1 MSDYLDYASDEK
13 LKMSL
18 AELSLSEQLLGLAR
32 HVEDV
37 VRETANVIEGLVE
50 GKVENAKLL
59 YERINGLKNQAE
71 EMKDST
77 LTYIARLG
85 MALDTATYYKDV
97 ALALARIAQL
107 MDGAA
112 YRAKLLAEL
121 EAQPQLSSETAKS
134 LKEAIATL
142 LETYSQLLSAIRQLS
157 DNPRQSIERAKRVVG
172 GEERMDA
179 VYRGFLYT
187 IYKGAESKMGKMLLL
202 RDLIDFIEEAVD
214 TARNAAE
221 DILFLAMYR
230 AARA

>member
-13 LKMSL
+13 LKISL

-37 VRETANVIEGLVE
+37 VKETASIIEGLAE

-85 MALDTATYYKDV
+85 VALDTATYYKNV

-121 EAQPQLSSETAKS
+121 ESKPQLSPEISRS
-134 LKEAIATL
+134 LKEAVTTL

-172 GEERMDA
+172 GEEKMDA
-179 VYRGFLYT
+179 VYRSFLYT
-187 IYKGAESKMGKMLLL
+187 IYRKAESGIGKMLLL
-202 RDLIDFIEEAVD
+202 RDLIDFIEDAVD

-230 AARA
+230 AART

>member
-85 MALDTATYYKDV
+85 MALDTATYYKNV

-121 EAQPQLSSETAKS
+121 EAQPQLSSEVAKS

-172 GEERMDA
+172 GEERMDV

-187 IYKGAESKMGKMLLL
+187 IYKGAGSKIGKMLLL

>member
-13 LKMSL
+13 LKISL

-37 VRETANVIEGLVE
+37 VKETASVIEGLVE

-85 MALDTATYYKDV
+85 VALDTATYYKNV

-121 EAQPQLSSETAKS
+121 ESKPQLSPEISKS

-172 GEERMDA
+172 GEEKMDA
-179 VYRGFLYT
+179 VYRSFLYT
-187 IYKGAESKMGKMLLL
+187 IYREAGSGIGKMLLL
-202 RDLIDFIEEAVD
+202 RDLIDFIEDAVD

-230 AARA
+230 AART

>member
-1 MSDYLDYASDEK
+1 VSDYLDYASDEK

-32 HVEDV
+32 HVEDI
-37 VRETANVIEGLVE
+37 VRETAGVIEGLVE

-85 MALDTATYYKDV
+85 VALDTATYYKNV

-121 EAQPQLSSETAKS
+121 ESKPQLSSEITKS

-172 GEERMDA
+172 GEERMDT

-187 IYKGAESKMGKMLLL
+187 IYKGAESKIGKMLLL

-230 AARA
+230 AART

>member
-13 LKMSL
+13 LKISL

-37 VRETANVIEGLVE
+37 VKETASVIEGLVE

-77 LTYIARLG
+77 LTYIAKLG
-85 MALDTATYYKDV
+85 VALDTATYYKNV

-121 EAQPQLSSETAKS
+121 ESKPQLSPEVSRS

-172 GEERMDA
+172 GEEKMDT
-179 VYRGFLYT
+179 VYRNFLYT
-187 IYKGAESKMGKMLLL
+187 IYRETGSGIGKMLLL
-202 RDLIDFIEEAVD
+202 RDLIDFIEDAVD

-230 AARA
+230 AART

>member
-13 LKMSL
+13 LKISL

-32 HVEDV
+32 HVEDI
-37 VRETANVIEGLVE
+37 VRETAGVIEGLVE

-85 MALDTATYYKDV
+85 VALDTATYYKNV

-121 EAQPQLSSETAKS
+121 ESKPQLSSEITKS

-172 GEERMDA
+172 GEERMDT

-187 IYKGAESKMGKMLLL
+187 IYKGAESKIGKMLLL

-230 AARA
+230 AART

>member
-32 HVEDV
+32 HVEDI
-37 VRETANVIEGLVE
+37 VRETAGVIEGLVE

-85 MALDTATYYKDV
+85 VALDTATYYKNV

-121 EAQPQLSSETAKS
+121 ESKPQLSSEITKS

-172 GEERMDA
+172 GEERMDT

-187 IYKGAESKMGKMLLL
+187 IYKGAESKIGKMLLL

-230 AARA
+230 AART

>member
-1 MSDYLDYASDEK
+1 VSDYLDYASDEK
-13 LKMSL
+13 LKISL

-37 VRETANVIEGLVE
+37 VKETASVIEGLVE

-85 MALDTATYYKDV
+85 VALDTATYYKNV

-121 EAQPQLSSETAKS
+121 ESKPQLSPEISKS

-172 GEERMDA
+172 GEEKMDA
-179 VYRGFLYT
+179 VYRSFLYT
-187 IYKGAESKMGKMLLL
+187 IYREAGSRIGKMLLL
-202 RDLIDFIEEAVD
+202 RDLIDFIEDAVD

-230 AARA
+230 AART

>member
-1 MSDYLDYASDEK
+1 VSDYLDYAGDEK
-13 LKMSL
+13 LKISL

-32 HVEDV
+32 HVEDI
-37 VRETANVIEGLVE
+37 VRETASVIEGLVE
-50 GKVENAKLL
+50 GNAENAKLL

-85 MALDTATYYKDV
+85 MALDTATYYKNV

-121 EAQPQLSSETAKS
+121 ETQPQLPSEIVKS

-142 LETYSQLLSAIRQLS
+142 LETYSQLLSAIRQLN

-179 VYRGFLYT
+179 VYRGFLHT
-187 IYKGAESKMGKMLLL
+187 IYKGAESRIGKTLLL

-230 AARA
+230 AART

>member
-1 MSDYLDYASDEK
+1 
-13 LKMSL
+13 
-18 AELSLSEQLLGLAR
+18 
-32 HVEDV
+32 
-37 VRETANVIEGLVE
+37 
-50 GKVENAKLL
+50 
-59 YERINGLKNQAE
+59 
-71 EMKDST
+71 
-77 LTYIARLG
+77 
-85 MALDTATYYKDV
+85 MALDTATYYKNV

-121 EAQPQLSSETAKS
+121 ETRPQLPSEIAKS

-142 LETYSQLLSAIRQLS
+142 LETYSQLLSAIRQLN

-187 IYKGAESKMGKMLLL
+187 IYKGAESKTGKMLLL

-221 DILFLAMYR
+221 DILFLAMFR
-230 AARA
+230 AART